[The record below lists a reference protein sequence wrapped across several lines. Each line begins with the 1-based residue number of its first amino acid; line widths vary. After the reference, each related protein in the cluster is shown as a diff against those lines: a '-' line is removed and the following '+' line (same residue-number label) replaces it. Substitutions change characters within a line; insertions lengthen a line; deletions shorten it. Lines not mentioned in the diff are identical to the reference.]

1 LTSKFARR
9 TSLACLVAVS
19 SAASA
24 QQQFAPDAEL
34 RDIVTERV
42 SSKRTMGIIVAV
54 LEQGHTPRIITGGI
68 SGRSGVALDGNTVFE
83 IGSITKA
90 FTGALLSEMVARGE
104 VRLDDPVA
112 KYLPKTVRV
121 PSRNNKQITL
131 LDLATQSSGL
141 PRLPGNMK
149 PQDMANPYADY
160 TVQQMYDFLS
170 SYTLPRDPGEKYE
183 YSNFGVG
190 LLGHVLALRAG
201 KSYEQLLKERI
212 LDPLGMSDTRIELTP
227 SMQSRMAQGFNAQ
240 SSPTHLWDL
249 PTLAGAG
256 ALKSTAND
264 MLKFLAANLDSTSTP
279 LGRVLASARLPRH
292 EADRPGN
299 NIGLAWHIVDLFGTT
314 ATWHNGGTA
323 GFRTFV
329 GMDEARHRGVIVL
342 TNSANT
348 PDDIGF
354 HLLEPK
360 VPLTGAVSPPK
371 ERKEIALDASKLEPL
386 VGVYELAP
394 NFQLTITREGTSLF
408 AQATNQSRFPI
419 FAESETEFFLK
430 VVDAQV
436 TFVKDSTGKVNELVL
451 HQGGANIPG
460 KRVK

>member
-1 LTSKFARR
+1 
-9 TSLACLVAVS
+9 
-19 SAASA
+19 
-24 QQQFAPDAEL
+24 
-34 RDIVTERV
+34 
-42 SSKRTMGIIVAV
+42 
-54 LEQGHTPRIITGGI
+54 
-68 SGRSGVALDGNTVFE
+68 
-83 IGSITKA
+83 
-90 FTGALLSEMVARGE
+90 
-104 VRLDDPVA
+104 
-112 KYLPKTVRV
+112 
-121 PSRNNKQITL
+121 
-131 LDLATQSSGL
+131 
-141 PRLPGNMK
+141 
-149 PQDMANPYADY
+149 
-160 TVQQMYDFLS
+160 MYDFLS

-360 VPLTGAVSPPK
+360 VPLTGPASPPK

-419 FAESETEFFLK
+419 LAESETEFFLK